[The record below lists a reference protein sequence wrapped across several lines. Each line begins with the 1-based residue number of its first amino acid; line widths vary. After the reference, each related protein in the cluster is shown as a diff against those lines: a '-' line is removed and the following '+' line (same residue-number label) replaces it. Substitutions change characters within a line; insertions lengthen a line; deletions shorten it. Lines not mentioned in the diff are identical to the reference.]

1 MNRTARKGILWFIGG
16 RFSFALAGTAIK
28 FFPFTSIQFNFI
40 RGLFVSLVLFPILY
54 RRGIK
59 SFYSSQPILLFSRIL
74 LAAGG
79 LMCQYYAI
87 QNMSF
92 AKATTLVAL
101 QTLLIPVFAKI
112 FLGEHVGFQRW
123 LAIIVGYIGIWIAVD
138 PIYTGID
145 FAEMMALLCALIAAV
160 VNVMSKQLVKTHTP
174 EILMFYAALLAVV
187 LIGIMWIF
195 WSYWAPY
202 FNARPWPNMTIIDFM
217 ILLLCLGPVGI
228 VAQFGYLKA
237 FTYADLSLL
246 APYEY
251 ISFIFAIFFGY
262 VFFDEIPVRSTWV
275 GMGLIVCATVLV
287 TSYEIRQYHRQKNAR
302 PPKV

>member
-1 MNRTARKGILWFIGG
+1 MNSTVRKGILWFVIG

-28 FFPFTSIQFNFI
+28 FFPFASVQFNFI
-40 RGLFVSLVLFPILY
+40 RGLFVSVVLLPVLC

-59 SFYSSQPILLFSRIL
+59 SFYSNQPILLSSRIF
-74 LAAGG
+74 LAAIG

-123 LAIIVGYIGIWIAVD
+123 LAIVVGYIGIWIAVD
-138 PIYTGID
+138 PVYTGID
-145 FAEMMALLCALIAAV
+145 FAEMMALSCALIAAV

-174 EILMFYAALLAVV
+174 EILMFYAAVVSFV
-187 LIGIMWIF
+187 LIGIAWVF
-195 WSYWAPY
+195 WPYWAPDL
-202 FNARPWPNMTIIDFM
+202 NVRPWPTITFM
-217 ILLLCLGPVGI
+217 DLIVLLLCLGPVGI

-237 FTYADLSLL
+237 YTYADLSLL

-251 ISFIFAIFFGY
+251 TSFIFAILFGY
-262 VFFDEIPVRSTWV
+262 LFFDETPEPSTWV
-275 GMGLIVCATVLV
+275 GMGFIVCATVLV
-287 TSYEIRQYHRQKNAR
+287 TSYEIKQYRRQKR
-302 PPKV
+302 TRST